1 MDSTLPNRQS
11 IRMKAWD
18 YTRPGWYFVT
28 FNTQGSKALFG
39 TVVNGRMVVNEAGR
53 IASAEWQKS
62 GTLRQNLALDEFVIM
77 PNHVHG
83 LVRIVGRGL
92 DASSPHDA
100 SSPSAAAA
108 DRGVFGKPV
117 AGALGTFVGAYK
129 AAVSREIGR
138 RGLVH
143 QTRTGQMHQTR
154 TGQVHQTR
162 TGARPGTGIWH
173 RNYWDV
179 IVRDAKALENIR
191 RYIRHNPQNYQ
202 VVLQGTDPR
211 YLGDRALLEK
221 PTVGFLASRGTATQH
236 GNLPLSKGEVIIS
249 GFLSPMELALFRA
262 GLKNKKAM
270 IWVKP
275 WGLADSKESPNVRQ
289 AIEAGRLLVISPFD
303 DTADEPAVRRA
314 AWCNEYVLAHCN
326 RVVIGHLNPDGMLAC
341 VLSEADPELEIM
353 YL

>member
-1 MDSTLPNRQS
+1 
-11 IRMKAWD
+11 MKAWD

-28 FNTQGSKALFG
+28 FNTHGAKAVFG

-53 IASAEWQKS
+53 VAAAEWRKS
-62 GTLRQNLALDEFVIM
+62 GALRRNLALDEFVIM

-83 LVRIVGRGL
+83 LVRIMGKGL
-92 DASSPHDA
+92 GSPSLHYASSP
-100 SSPSAAAA
+100 PR
-108 DRGVFGKPV
+108 RGVFGKPV

-129 AAVSREIGR
+129 AAVSREMGK

-143 QTRTGQMHQTR
+143 QARTGDRTVHQAR
-154 TGQVHQTR
+154 TGDRTVHQAR
-162 TGARPGTGIWH
+162 TGDRTGIWH

-191 RYIRHNPQNYQ
+191 RYIRHNPRNYQ
-202 VVLQGTDPR
+202 VVMQGTEPQ
-211 YLGDRALLEK
+211 YLGDRALLDK
-221 PTVGFLASRGTATQH
+221 RKVGFLASRGAVTQH
-236 GNLPLSKGEVIIS
+236 GKLPLNKGEVIIS

-262 GLKNKKAM
+262 GLKNKKPM

-275 WGLADSKESPNVRQ
+275 WGLADSKESPDVRQ
-289 AIEAGRLLVISPFD
+289 AIKEGRLLVISPFD

-314 AWCNEYVLAHCN
+314 AWCNEYVLAHCS
-326 RVVIGHLNPDGMLAC
+326 RVVIGHLNPDGMLNC
-341 VLSEADPELEIM
+341 ILSEADPDLEIV